1 MQIFSAFLCTPTD
14 FKVVFYTLFMHKT
27 VKYPK
32 KKMSLMLDNHSLSYW
47 PRAEI

>member
-32 KKMSLMLDNHSLSYW
+32 KKNVIDVRQPQPELL
-47 PRAEI
+47 A